1 MALPAHVDTLDDLP
15 EAIREHY
22 TEIEAGGFRLD
33 TDGAEDVSGLKS
45 ALEKE
50 RDRRRSLKSELD
62 ELRRL
67 AEMAP
72 TSEAQVSEA
81 LTSEA
86 LTSEEETPEEELRA
100 PAVELAGDPVSEIA
114 PEVPL
119 ELTPEPTPDPDP
131 DPDPDLDPPADAD
144 TFADPTPEDLATL
157 RQTLETRLIEAEARS
172 AILAARGVPEL
183 LLPIVAPRLA
193 LAEDEHGYAVRGRD
207 PGPDGSPASAADL
220 VAALAIDPIYARA
233 FEASG
238 RTGSGTPTT
247 APGATGHATISA
259 SDATALGDHVF
270 DIATGRVRVGE

>member
-22 TEIEAGGFRLD
+22 TETEAGGFRLD

-81 LTSEA
+81 LTSE
-86 LTSEEETPEEELRA
+86 EETPEEELRA

-131 DPDPDLDPPADAD
+131 DLDPPADAD
-144 TFADPTPEDLATL
+144 TLADPTPEDLATL